1 MCRRLICLES
11 RSSFLSQGTLR
22 GRGAERISVW
32 RVRARGVRQATGA
45 LSSRYVLSSSFRKRS
60 MARWASAH
68 AYDLFSTFSV
78 LDLVHALFYFE
89 LILSGRFVISPAN
102 SRLIFS
108 ATTWTAEARAS
119 PNSSDPRPSAGPPF
133 PPPPP
138 VPYGPSHSA
147 WLFFISGSEPS
158 RPVRPAEIAQYAAH
172 LLKTPAKSQSAPCV
186 RGPRCDPPR

>member
-22 GRGAERISVW
+22 SRGAERISVW

-119 PNSSDPRPSAGPPF
+119 PNSSYPRPSAGPPF
-133 PPPPP
+133 PPPPFP
-138 VPYGPSHSA
+138 MDPATLRGCSLSVAASRLGPCARRKSHST
-147 WLFFISGSEPS
+147 LPI
-158 RPVRPAEIAQYAAH
+158 Y
-172 LLKTPAKSQSAPCV
+172 
-186 RGPRCDPPR
+186 